1 MVKKTAFCLIT
12 LALALACSRKSGSAP
27 APAPAPVTPG
37 TPVPTGPNEVDF
49 WLTTGT
55 GTILLEQQAT
65 TLSFGNATNS
75 NATIEV
81 DSAQRFQTMDGF
93 GYTLTGG
100 SAQLINGMSAP
111 ARTALLQEL
120 FGSSG
125 SAIGVSYL
133 RVSIGASDLSAAPFT
148 YNELPAG
155 QTDTLQ
161 QQFSLAAEQTDLL
174 PVLKQIVQIQPSIK
188 ILGSPWTA
196 PRWMKSNGSYIGGS
210 LLPQYYRAYARYFVK
225 YIQAMQAEGIR
236 IDAITVQN
244 EPQHGGNNPSMV
256 MSAAE
261 QASFVKDHLGPMF
274 AAAGITTKI
283 IVWDHNA
290 DRPDYPIAVLNDP
303 AAKAYID
310 GSAFHLYAG
319 NISALSQVHNAHPDR
334 NVYFTEQ
341 WIGGPG
347 NFGGDLKWHVEN
359 LMVGAPRNWSRNVL
373 EWNLAADPGYG
384 PHTDQGGC
392 SSCLGALTIS
402 GSNVLRNTAYYVIAH
417 SSRFVPAGSV
427 RVQSTLVAGL
437 PNVAYTTP
445 AGKKVLLV
453 LNSGNA
459 TRSFNIR
466 QRGRQVT
473 VPLDPGAVGT
483 FVW

>member
-1 MVKKTAFCLIT
+1 MLT
-12 LALALACSRKSGSAP
+12 LAFALACSRKSGSAP
-27 APAPAPVTPG
+27 APPVEPPPVSPAGDAVAW
-37 TPVPTGPNEVDF
+37 
-49 WLTTGT
+49 WLTTGGGNALLQQQASLAFGT
-55 GTILLEQQAT
+55 GTNTFPVID
-65 TLSFGNATNS
+65 
-75 NATIEV
+75 V
-81 DSAQRFQTMDGF
+81 DSTQRFQSMDGF

-100 SAQLINGMSAP
+100 SAQLINAMSASSG
-111 ARTALLQEL
+111 AALLQEL
-120 FGSSG
+120 FGTG
-125 SAIGVSYL
+125 GDAIGVSYL
-133 RVSIGASDLSAAPFT
+133 RISIGASDLSAAPFT
-148 YNELPAG
+148 YNELQAG
-155 QTDTLQ
+155 QIDTLQ
-161 QQFSLAAEQTDLL
+161 QQFSIAAENADLVPL
-174 PVLKQIVQIQPSIK
+174 LKQIVQIQPGIK

-236 IDAITVQN
+236 IDAVTVQN

-256 MSAAE
+256 MSATE
-261 QASFVKDHLGPMF
+261 QADFVKNHLGPMF

-290 DRPDYPIAVLNDP
+290 DNPGYPIQVLNDP

-319 NISALSQVHNAHPDR
+319 NISALTQVHNAHPDR

-347 NFGGDLKWHVEN
+347 NFGGDLKWHIEN
-359 LMVGAPRNWSRNVL
+359 LMGGAPRNWSRNVL
-373 EWNLAADPGYG
+373 EWNLAADANYG

-392 SSCLGALTIS
+392 STCLGALTIS
-402 GSNVLRNTAYYVIAH
+402 GNSVLRNTAYYVVAH
-417 SSRFVPAGSV
+417 SSRFVPQGSV
-427 RVQSTLVAGL
+427 RVQSSIVTGL

-453 LNSGNA
+453 LNSGG
-459 TRSFNIR
+459 TPRSFNIR
-466 QRGRQVT
+466 QGGRQVT
-473 VPLDPGAVGT
+473 ALLEGGAVGT